1 MGSPDQPRNARGQ
14 WSAGGGSGAPPADTG
29 TRYVPGHGTVPSSTV
44 VAKHAGAPSVGTAA
58 PTVRLDNTTSPKDK
72 TPLKQSARR
81 ERINLNLAQ
90 DQQRYPS
97 RSAREVSAMA
107 DHSKPTG
114 TWLKVR

>member
-1 MGSPDQPRNARGQ
+1 MGSVSQPRDQNGR
-14 WSAGGGSGAPPADTG
+14 WTSGASGDPSKEAADT
-29 TRYVPGHGTVPSSTV
+29 RNVPGHGSVPRSQV
-44 VAKHAGAPSVGTAA
+44 VAKHAGAASVGTAA
-58 PTVRLDNTTSPKDK
+58 PVVRLDNTTSPKDK

>member
-1 MGSPDQPRNARGQ
+1 MGSTSQPRDQDGR
-14 WSAGGGSGAPPADTG
+14 WTSGGGTGAPPADTG

-44 VAKHAGAPSVGTAA
+44 VAKHAGAVSVGTSA
-58 PTVRLDNTTSPKDK
+58 PTVRLDNATSPKDK